1 MLQRCRVSVIKRSLL
16 TTNTKLYYLPVM
28 AVFYEAVLVPN
39 LSENFLFLSCS
50 NEKLSRSNE
59 KLSRSNEKLSRSNE
73 KLSRSNE
80 KVSRSN
86 EKLSR
91 SNEKLSRSNEKIIS
105 F

>member
-1 MLQRCRVSVIKRSLL
+1 MILIK
-16 TTNTKLYYLPVM
+16 TKYSKILKVDALIL
-28 AVFYEAVLVPN
+28 YEAVLVPN
-39 LSENFLFLSCS
+39 LSENFLFLSRS

-80 KVSRSN
+80 K
-86 EKLSR
+86 
-91 SNEKLSRSNEKIIS
+91 LSRSNEKIIS